1 MKLVSFISNLAMPLI
16 ILIIVTYGLK
26 EKKNVF
32 DDFLDGAKE
41 GLGIVIN
48 ILPTLIGLFVAI
60 GALRSSGILELIINI
75 LNPLLSIV
83 KFTLFCLK

>member
-1 MKLVSFISNLAMPLI
+1 MPLI
-16 ILIIVTYGLK
+16 ILIIVIFGLK

-48 ILPTLIGLFVAI
+48 ILP
-60 GALRSSGILELIINI
+60 E
-75 LNPLLSIV
+75 
-83 KFTLFCLK
+83 